1 MNSTLA
7 DLELQRLRYH
17 LGVVTTGGVI
27 EQLSPVG
34 PASVPALNTALPI
47 DLALAVWPFPLEPT
61 PFNFLTSLGYEPVKG
76 FEDEPE
82 QRFFNADKAVRLHVV
97 AAGSDLY
104 TRYVVIRDFLR
115 ASAEARER
123 FLKHPENVA
132 AAFLEDAEHWWSSFY
147 GFSPVG
153 AVAKEFGS
161 FTHPW
166 FFSSG
171 WALDL
176 FLGRVTRVHHDVDVI
191 VARTTIQAVR
201 QYLDARGWSLV
212 LPLDGRLEPWP
223 PESPL
228 EPDIQ
233 IHAHRDGT
241 VIDLLLTEMDAEIWA
256 YRREPSIICAARQAF
271 LQTKDGLPFLAPE
284 LVLLFKSKNTS
295 SDKQKRPQDEK
306 DFGNILPQL
315 TAAQRGW
322 LKGALRQTDSAHP
335 WLASLYS
342 TSNSR

>member
-1 MNSTLA
+1 VNSALV
-7 DLELQRLRYH
+7 DLELRRLRNH

-34 PASVPALNTALPI
+34 PASVPALNIASPV

-61 PFNFLTSLGYEPVKG
+61 PLSILTSLGYEPVEG

-82 QRFFNADKAVRLHVV
+82 QRFFNADKAARLHVV

-104 TRYVVIRDFLR
+104 TQYVVIRDFLR
-115 ASAEARER
+115 ASARARER
-123 FLKHPENVA
+123 FLEHPENVTT
-132 AAFLEDAEHWWSSFY
+132 AFLEDAERWWSSFY

-153 AVAKEFGS
+153 AVAKEFDS

-176 FLGRVTRVHHDVDVI
+176 FLGRVTRVHHDVDVTI
-191 VARTTIQAVR
+191 AWTTIQALR
-201 QYLDARGWSLV
+201 QHLNARGWSLV

-241 VIDLLLTEMDAEIWA
+241 VIDLLLTEMDAETWA
-256 YRREPSIICAARQAF
+256 YRREPSLICAARQAF
-271 LQTKDGLPFLAPE
+271 LRSKDGLPFLAPE

-295 SDKQKRPQDEK
+295 SDKQKRPQDKK
-306 DFGNILPQL
+306 DFINVLPQL
-315 TAAQRGW
+315 TTAQRSW
-322 LKGALRQTDSAHP
+322 LKRALGQTDPAHP
-335 WLASLYS
+335 WLASL
-342 TSNSR
+342 